1 MAPASLKLRLKIAG
15 VALLGVVL
23 LGAGALWWIC
33 RDLPR
38 FDSLLD
44 YEPREASHLYTA
56 DGQEVG
62 AFFHECRT
70 VVPMEKIPKILR
82 QAVLSSEDKDFY
94 KRIGGV
100 SFTGIARG
108 FIKHYIFRGRR
119 EGGSTITAQ
128 VVKTFLLS
136 PEVSLTRKIREAV
149 LAERIGSH
157 LSRDEILY
165 LYLNQVCFGH
175 DRYGVEE
182 ASRYFFGKD
191 VWELD
196 LGQAAM
202 LAGML
207 QLPQAYSPIH
217 HPEAAKRRQLYVL
230 HRMAEDGAITD
241 AQEAEWAAKPI
252 ATRTLEEPPGPYYA
266 EEVRRYLQ
274 ARYGADRVYEGGLA
288 VTVGMDPKLQK
299 AAEEAVAF
307 GLKGIESRQRYHDGD
322 PEAAFAA
329 IDPADRR
336 VLALVGGSDFKKT
349 SFDRATQAKR
359 QPGSSFKPFV
369 YSAAIDSG
377 QFSSASVVLD
387 TPVLVRDPV
396 TGKDWRPQN
405 DERDEF
411 AGPMTL
417 REALAQSKNTVSV
430 KLTEALTPQAVG
442 AMAHRMGIVSPLP
455 EDSVTIALGTGSVSL
470 LELVNGY
477 ATLDAQGQVAEP
489 RMVLKVVDRKGKI
502 LEEDPLTA
510 KPAVRPE
517 VAFVVTTL
525 MQAVISDPKGTGYR
539 AHELPGPLAGKT
551 GTPSDFRDAW
561 FVGFSSTLVAG
572 AWIGFDDHRPLGAGE
587 QGARAALPIW
597 MEFMRQALVLR
608 PPGAFTVPPSVVFAR
623 VDTTTGKLA
632 PPNDPDALDEPFVP
646 GTQPTAVALAPDQRH
661 GKDLFLAP
669 DSSR

>member
-1 MAPASLKLRLKIAG
+1 MPSASLKRRLEIAAA
-15 VALLGVVL
+15 ALLGAVL
-23 LGAGALWWIC
+23 LGAGAIWWVC

-44 YEPREASHLYTA
+44 YEPREATHLYTV
-56 DGQEVG
+56 DGAEVG

-70 VVPMEKIPKILR
+70 VVPMEKIPKVLR

-136 PEVSLTRKIREAV
+136 PEVSVTRKIREAV

-165 LYLNQVCFGH
+165 LYLNQVYFGH

-182 ASRYFFGKD
+182 ASRYYFGKD
-191 VWELD
+191 VWDLD

-207 QLPQAYSPIH
+207 QSPQNYSPIH

-230 HRMAEDGAITD
+230 HRMAEDGEITG
-241 AQEAEWAAKPI
+241 AQEAEWTAKPI
-252 ATRTLEEPPGPYYA
+252 STRALVEPPGPYYA

-274 ARYGADRVYEGGLA
+274 ARYGPDKVYEGGLS
-288 VTVGMDPKLQK
+288 VTVGMDPKLQR
-299 AAEEAVAF
+299 AADESVAA
-307 GLKGIESRQRYHDGD
+307 GLMGIESRQHYQGVE

-329 IDPADRR
+329 VDPTDRR

-369 YSAAIDSG
+369 YTTAIDSG
-377 QFSSASVVLD
+377 KFSSASVVLD
-387 TPVLVRDPV
+387 TPVLVRDPI
-396 TGKDWRPQN
+396 TGKEWKPQN
-405 DERDEF
+405 DERDSF
-411 AGPMTL
+411 DGPMTL
-417 REALAQSKNTVSV
+417 RQALAQSKNTVSV
-430 KLTEALTPQAVG
+430 KLTEALTSQAVG

-455 EDSVTIALGTGSVSL
+455 EDSVTIALGTGEVSL

-489 RMVLKVVDRKGKI
+489 RMVLKVIDRKGKT

-510 KPAVRPE
+510 KRAVSPE

-572 AWIGFDDHRPLGAGE
+572 AWIGFDDHRPLGRGE

-597 MEFMRQALVLR
+597 IDFMRQALLLR
-608 PPGAFTVPPSVVFAR
+608 PPAAFPVPPAVVFAR
-623 VDTTTGKLA
+623 VDPATGKLA
-632 PPNDPDALDEPFVP
+632 PPEDPDGLDEPFVP
-646 GTQPTAVALAPDQRH
+646 GTQPTAVALAPDQKR
-661 GKDLFLAP
+661 GKDLFLTP
-669 DSSR
+669 